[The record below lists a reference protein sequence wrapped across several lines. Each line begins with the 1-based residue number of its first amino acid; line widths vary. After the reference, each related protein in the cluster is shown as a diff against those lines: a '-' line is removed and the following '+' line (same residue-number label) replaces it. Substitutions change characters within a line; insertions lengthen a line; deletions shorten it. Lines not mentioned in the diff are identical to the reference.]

1 MLRVLELSWLVIVLL
16 GASLGTF
23 KLVTENLTSAIWF
36 FLFTLVALVFYMVRR
51 QQRIRI
57 QKKTGLNPGS

>member
-23 KLVTENLTSAIWF
+23 KLITESIASSLWF
-36 FLFTLVALVFYMVRR
+36 FIFTALATVFWLIRR
-51 QQRIRI
+51 KQRIRME
-57 QKKTGLNPGS
+57 KRTR

>member
-23 KLVTENLTSAIWF
+23 KLITETLTSALWF
-36 FLFTLVALVFYMVRR
+36 FIFTGVAMVFWLIRR
-51 QQRIRI
+51 NQRIRME
-57 QKKTGLNPGS
+57 KREK

>member
-23 KLVTENLTSAIWF
+23 KLVTETFTSALWF
-36 FLFTLVALVFYMVRR
+36 YIFTVVATIFWLIRR
-51 QQRIRI
+51 KQRIRME
-57 QKKTGLNPGS
+57 KREK